1 MITFSNDKCCVCP
14 RDIEIYLSAVF
25 FYLAAAL
32 PQNTWYTVIREV
44 WESTETQI
52 NDIKNTIKRKTAKE
66 DYTNNIKVKIKTA
79 ATLFIY
85 LSTIS
90 FL

>member
-1 MITFSNDKCCVCP
+1 M
-14 RDIEIYLSAVF
+14 
-25 FYLAAAL
+25 
-32 PQNTWYTVIREV
+32 IREV

-52 NDIKNTIKRKTAKE
+52 NDIKNTNKRKTAKE

-85 LSTIS
+85 LLYHSYNYLLLI
-90 FL
+90 